1 MLYLNNIPIELRKFP
16 NGEIVCNIE
25 DVLDKWMKEVCHVGK
40 FTYYLT
46 FNCYPSDLNDNVSLS
61 DLIMQLLLVVNAI
74 KNHSFYQ
81 LNKNICAIDLYI
93 PMLPYSRQDRWMG
106 DGTSVSNKVFIE
118 LLNNLKLNN
127 IFTNDIHSDSSRV
140 LFDSG
145 VLCENTQSKCFLDMI
160 DRNNDLFELFD
171 SILFKMF
178 NITNNEQIVFISPD
192 SGAYKKVFDV
202 AQDVSRKYN
211 INVDVVTAQKHRDLK
226 TGQINSTEIELSHI
240 FKDKN
245 VQSKI
250 HFFIIDDLCDGGK
263 TFIELSKAIDANLS
277 NIEANYTKNL
287 FVTHGLFTKGREVVE
302 RHFDKVYAYNDL
314 LN

>member
-1 MLYLNNIPIELRKFP
+1 MLYLNNIPIELKKFP

-25 DVLDKWMKEVCHVGK
+25 DVLDKWLKEVCHVGK
-40 FTYYLT
+40 VTYYLT
-46 FNCYPSDLNDNVSLS
+46 FNCYPSDLNENVSLS
-61 DLIMQLLLVVNAI
+61 DMIMQLLLVVNAI

-81 LNKNICAIDLYI
+81 SNKNICAIDLYI

-160 DRNNDLFELFD
+160 DRNNDLFELF
-171 SILFKMF
+171 
-178 NITNNEQIVFISPD
+178 NIMKNEQIVFISPD

-202 AQDVSRKYN
+202 AKDVSRKYN

-226 TGQINSTEIELSHI
+226 TGQINRTEIELSHV
-240 FKDKN
+240 FKNKN

-250 HFFIIDDLCDGGK
+250 HF
-263 TFIELSKAIDANLS
+263 LSLMIYVMAEK
-277 NIEANYTKNL
+277 
-287 FVTHGLFTKGREVVE
+287 H
-302 RHFDKVYAYNDL
+302 L
-314 LN
+314 LNCQKPLITI